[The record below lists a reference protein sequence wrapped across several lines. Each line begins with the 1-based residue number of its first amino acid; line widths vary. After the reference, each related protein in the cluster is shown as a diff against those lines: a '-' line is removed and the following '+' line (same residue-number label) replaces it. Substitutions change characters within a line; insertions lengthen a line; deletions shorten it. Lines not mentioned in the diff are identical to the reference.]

1 MQESQLREKRKG
13 SVMMAGNIKSVAPR
27 FIRTETMAFQ
37 DAVIRQLDRLNE
49 LGIDVG
55 MNMSRDSLMAYE
67 IAIRD
72 LHFMF
77 YPTYSSEVYER
88 DFALLTKKLKK
99 EYMYGAKPFRFL
111 YIKDLQEWK
120 GLLVKE
126 FAQIDILPPTRKD
139 LEMGDDEGDDDDGD
153 EHKDAK

>member
-99 EYMYGAKPFRFL
+99 FL
-111 YIKDLQEWK
+111 ISL
-120 GLLVKE
+120 
-126 FAQIDILPPTRKD
+126 
-139 LEMGDDEGDDDDGD
+139 
-153 EHKDAK
+153 